1 MENSYYVIRF
11 EFESS
16 DIYGYVGYNDCDGG
30 FESTTS
36 FDDAWIFDSAEEA
49 ETFYFKHENQLL
61 TSSTFKIL
69 NVDVCKVV
77 IVNEQILRLKGE

>member
-16 DIYGYVGYNDCDGG
+16 DIHGYVGYNDCDGG
-30 FESTTS
+30 FELTTS
-36 FDDAWIFDSAEEA
+36 FDDAWIFGSVEAA
-49 ETFYFKHENQLL
+49 ETFFFRHENQLL

-77 IVNEQILRLKGE
+77 IVNEQVLKLKGE